1 MMQAA
6 LPDAAA
12 PAPGEQDASGLI
24 SEDAAEGLRSLHEK
38 IEDAFAPS
46 HEPPPMVL
54 PFRAAAERQAAAI
67 GAMDARLERLESGT
81 ELAELRETMREM
93 CAAISGLAA
102 ESERSAGE
110 RDDKIADLAHALEA
124 QLAADRDRLNALEIR
139 VVDSEAGSVRH
150 LDAMRAVLGQLE
162 ERMRVGDAHNE
173 DLAYNM
179 RVLRGELA
187 GLGEATAA
195 IRRLEE
201 RADAGDA
208 RHADLGQQ
216 AGGLKAE
223 LSRVSDMV
231 ASAARRLEEKFAAA
245 DRRQEDLL
253 RDMDRVKNEALS
265 ETAAAMRAHQGR
277 MDEAERSIA
286 EMKDRNARSAE
297 RIEALTDSLGS
308 VGRKLDSGTERL
320 AMLAG
325 DVIKLHGKLEADV
338 SGAQLLAERLGTIES
353 WIAKAHER
361 ERARAELH
369 ARLADSLLPPA

>member
-12 PAPGEQDASGLI
+12 PAPEGQDANDLI
-24 SEDAAEGLRSLHEK
+24 SESAAEGLRSLHEK
-38 IEDAFAPS
+38 IEDAFAASEDRPS
-46 HEPPPMVL
+46 QVVVL

-67 GAMDARLERLESGT
+67 GEMDARLERLENGA

-93 CAAISGLAA
+93 CAVIAGLAA
-102 ESERSAGE
+102 QSERGANV
-110 RDDKIADLAHALEA
+110 RDEKISDLAHALES
-124 QLAADRDRLNALEIR
+124 QLGADRDRLNALEIR
-139 VVDSEAGSVRH
+139 VVDSEAGNARH
-150 LDAMRAVLGQLE
+150 LENMRAVLGQLE
-162 ERMRVGDAHNE
+162 ERMRVGEAHNE

-187 GLGEATAA
+187 GLGEAAAA

-208 RHADLGQQ
+208 RHA
-216 AGGLKAE
+216 E
-223 LSRVSDMV
+223 LSRVSDVV

-253 RDMDRVKNEALS
+253 RDMDRVKGETLA
-265 ETAAAMRAHQGR
+265 ETAAAMRAHRGR
-277 MDEAERSIA
+277 MDEAERLIG
-286 EMKDRNARSAE
+286 EMKDRNARAAE
-297 RIEALTDSLGS
+297 RLEALTDGLGS
-308 VGRKLDSGTERL
+308 MGRKLDSGTERL
-320 AMLAG
+320 AALAG
-325 DVIKLHGKLEADV
+325 DVIKLHGRIERDV